1 MAGYK
6 KIEPKWKQGES
17 GNPKGRPKLPD
28 IKAILEEVLGEQKD
42 GITAAEALM
51 KKLRQM
57 GAAGNIKAI
66 EMLLD
71 RAYGKPK
78 QTIDTNITGTPVI
91 KVLDRNDAESLK
103 KLYDG
108 TDTEQCG

>member
-1 MAGYK
+1 MKGK
-6 KIEPKWKQGES
+6 PPIETRFVKGQPS
-17 GNPKGRPKLPD
+17 PNPKGRPKLPD

-78 QTIDTNITGTPVI
+78 QTVDTNITGIQPVI
-91 KVLDRNDAESLK
+91 RVMDKEDAETMR
-103 KLYDG
+103 KLTNG
-108 TDTEQCG
+108 TNNTE